1 MVLPP
6 SKKVYRQNCSS
17 LGCYGKLHGCLDCV
31 WGRCRQGRATWAQ
44 EGPGGG
50 LEKAE
55 DEGHI
60 DLGCADE

>member
-1 MVLPP
+1 M
-6 SKKVYRQNCSS
+6 
-17 LGCYGKLHGCLDCV
+17 GAWTAACV
-31 WGRCRQGRATWAQ
+31 GRCRQGRATWAQ

-50 LEKAE
+50 LEQAE